1 MSSDS
6 VVYKFNDGNNNVTSE
21 FDTRIENED
30 PALCR
35 TIAVKMIIPVDFAHR
50 FMFALAKKAGGLT
63 EDELAVPLPDKQTLM
78 QEAAASDENTSPTI
92 QEMRQ
97 SENVPVSFAQ
107 YSQQTNQFMEEIKAE
122 SEEVHQGIK
131 LMQECVRQLVN
142 QNMNFVVD
150 ELNHGRTPDGVEV
163 DKVCN
168 IIRITVDLNKLN
180 DDDLNQL
187 IEIE

>member
-1 MSSDS
+1 
-6 VVYKFNDGNNNVTSE
+6 
-21 FDTRIENED
+21 
-30 PALCR
+30 
-35 TIAVKMIIPVDFAHR
+35 
-50 FMFALAKKAGGLT
+50 
-63 EDELAVPLPDKQTLM
+63 
-78 QEAAASDENTSPTI
+78 
-92 QEMRQ
+92 
-97 SENVPVSFAQ
+97 
-107 YSQQTNQFMEEIKAE
+107 
-122 SEEVHQGIK
+122 
-131 LMQECVRQLVN
+131 MQECVRQLVN